1 MTPRRDRRYPKP
13 QSIGTMPGDED
24 LDEEQLLAREEAMK
38 AEEALMADL
47 RRKQAEMEATRQRE
61 AQNAKVARRRVQHQ
75 WLKIM
80 RQAKADELLRDV
92 EILSQAHD
100 RTCDRKDAAIERLAR
115 EIDTA
120 EEQHR
125 ASLRAHTAQLDALN
139 NLQHRLVRHLD
150 DEFRRNLRSLT
161 QEFQNERA
169 SIDASHSRRRDDMHE
184 LIAAMEREHAD
195 ATARAQNDF
204 ETAREEIKNRNGE
217 DYNALRLTLE
227 TSVEALQAAMED
239 AHSEYVDETGSRAES
254 FKDLAAKDA
263 SAAGTIEKRMRR
275 IDRTQEQLA
284 FLKAKAKAT
293 ETEWKERNETLR
305 KEKENMTRHYRE
317 LTRKMRESRDV
328 ERGRLHALVE
338 ASAEASK
345 SVDAKIAKAE
355 KILKLAEMA
364 RKLETEQ
371 EKINPFDVTNR
382 PYAAAAPGA
391 FQTDTERALAEA
403 YARLEAAEGMDEI
416 AQKAEAWAKE
426 ELARRNAEFEK
437 ANPGLLETRRAAE
450 QEKENAK
457 NAYGNESSAAEGTF
471 EHGPGSMS
479 SWGSMPQAPEAPV
492 DEYEYMNRFFDRF
505 NKVFLDT
512 RAVDGE
518 RRRLAEEN
526 ADLREVLKRY
536 LDGVS
541 VNDEVMR
548 ESLPGGTGNTL
559 MVVNERTEVL
569 RRQKARLE
577 TERAA
582 EKEMAALR
590 MQDTGNLRLEVTG
603 RSDVTAS
610 SEIQEEVEVHVRS
623 Y

>member
-1 MTPRRDRRYPKP
+1 
-13 QSIGTMPGDED
+13 
-24 LDEEQLLAREEAMK
+24 
-38 AEEALMADL
+38 
-47 RRKQAEMEATRQRE
+47 
-61 AQNAKVARRRVQHQ
+61 
-75 WLKIM
+75 
-80 RQAKADELLRDV
+80 
-92 EILSQAHD
+92 
-100 RTCDRKDAAIERLAR
+100 
-115 EIDTA
+115 
-120 EEQHR
+120 
-125 ASLRAHTAQLDALN
+125 
-139 NLQHRLVRHLD
+139 
-150 DEFRRNLRSLT
+150 
-161 QEFQNERA
+161 
-169 SIDASHSRRRDDMHE
+169 
-184 LIAAMEREHAD
+184 
-195 ATARAQNDF
+195 
-204 ETAREEIKNRNGE
+204 
-217 DYNALRLTLE
+217 
-227 TSVEALQAAMED
+227 
-239 AHSEYVDETGSRAES
+239 
-254 FKDLAAKDA
+254 
-263 SAAGTIEKRMRR
+263 
-275 IDRTQEQLA
+275 
-284 FLKAKAKAT
+284 
-293 ETEWKERNETLR
+293 
-305 KEKENMTRHYRE
+305 
-317 LTRKMRESRDV
+317 
-328 ERGRLHALVE
+328 
-338 ASAEASK
+338 
-345 SVDAKIAKAE
+345 
-355 KILKLAEMA
+355 MA
-364 RKLETEQ
+364 RILETEQ

-416 AQKAEAWAKE
+416 AQEAEAWAKE

-437 ANPGLLETRRAAE
+437 ANPGLLETRRAE

-457 NAYGNESSAAEGTF
+457 NANGNESSAAEGTF

-479 SWGSMPQAPEAPV
+479 SWGSMPQDPEAPV

-526 ADLREVLKRY
+526 ADLREVLRRY

-548 ESLPGGTGNTL
+548 ESLPGGAGNTL

-610 SEIQEEVEVHVRS
+610 SEIQEVEVHVRS